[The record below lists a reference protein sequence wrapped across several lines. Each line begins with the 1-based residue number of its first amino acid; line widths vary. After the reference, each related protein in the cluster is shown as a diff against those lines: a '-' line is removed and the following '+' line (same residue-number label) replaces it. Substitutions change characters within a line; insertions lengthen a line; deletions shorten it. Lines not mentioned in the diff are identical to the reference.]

1 MFQPASTT
9 TRDDSNFDSGV
20 GVKVTRRS
28 NRKRWLI
35 AGGALL
41 VIVLFLAGTKFFQIF
56 TMIQAGK
63 HMVPPPVAVTTA
75 QVQSIEWQPL
85 RPAVGTLIAIR
96 GTTLS
101 AEVTG
106 TVREIGFENGSLVKK
121 GQVIVRLDTS
131 AEQAQLQSAIADGAL
146 AKQTLE
152 RAEGLRKQEVNTQ
165 AELEAA
171 QARDKQT
178 RASVVNLQ
186 AIINKKVIR
195 APFDGRAGIRSVE
208 LGQVVSPGTPI
219 VSLQTVSPIYAEF
232 QLPQQALADVKLGQ
246 KVVLKVDVF
255 PDDSWDGTI
264 TTINPEVELATRNVR
279 MRATVENPDGR
290 LNPGMF
296 ASVEVAAGKPTQTLV
311 VPATSVIY
319 APFGDSVFIVEE
331 KKDEPPPKGAD
342 GKPAEG
348 KAAEAKAAPPAA
360 KKNGDPKNGEQKP
373 ELVARQQFVRLG
385 ERRGDFVQALSGLNG
400 GETIVS
406 NGAFKLRNGQSV
418 MVNNALAP
426 PATFVPA
433 PVER

>member
-9 TRDDSNFDSGV
+9 TTRDETTFDTGAGV
-20 GVKVTRRS
+20 RVTRRS

-41 VIVLFLAGTKFFQIF
+41 VIVLFLAGTKVFQIF

-75 QVQSIEWQPL
+75 KVQSIEWQPI
-85 RPAVGTLIAIR
+85 RPAVGTLTALR

-131 AEQAQLQSAIADGAL
+131 AEQAQLQSAIADEGL
-146 AKQTLE
+146 AKQNLE
-152 RAEGLRKQEVNTQ
+152 RAVLLRKQEVNTQ

-178 RASVVNLQ
+178 FAAVVNLQ
-186 AIINKKVIR
+186 AIINKKIIR

-219 VSLQTVSPIYAEF
+219 VSLQTVSPIYVEF
-232 QLPQQALADVKLGQ
+232 QLPQQALAAVKLGQ

-255 PDDSWDGTI
+255 PDASWEGTV
-264 TTINPEVELATRNVR
+264 TTINPEVDPATRNVR

-296 ASVEVAAGKPTQTLV
+296 ASVEVAAGDPTQTLV
-311 VPATSVIY
+311 VPATAVIY
-319 APFGDSVFIVEE
+319 APYGDSVFLVEE
-331 KKDEPPPKGAD
+331 KKDEPPKGTDGKGA
-342 GKPAEG
+342 EG
-348 KAAEAKAAPPAA
+348 RAAEAKAPQA
-360 KKNGDPKNGEQKP
+360 KKNGDPKANGEQKP
-373 ELVARQQFVRLG
+373 ELVAKQVFVRLG

-426 PATFVPA
+426 PANFVPA